1 MKLLLGFS
9 VEKFYISGMVLWI
22 GEGKIKKTPEVTRH
36 EVKSRVKRYEKIE
49 SPPDP
54 RKDIII
60 DPGAGMSIVHT
71 Q

>member
-1 MKLLLGFS
+1 M
-9 VEKFYISGMVLWI
+9 ILWI
-22 GEGKIKKTPEVTRH
+22 GEGKIKKTSEVTRH